1 LKTPLSLR
9 FFDCRL
15 DRRKREMVHVITLLR
30 FEIANAPRGEF
41 PRWAFRWESL

>member
-9 FFDCRL
+9 FFDSRL
-15 DRRKREMVHVITLLR
+15 DRRKQEMVHVIALLR

-41 PRWAFRWESL
+41 PRWVFR